1 MLTQAI
7 FLPCQKAAISPSPLP
22 PIFASDLSAFKL
34 NLDLYVIWRKKIV
47 TKSAMHFQNAPIS
60 RVFFLVLGSD
70 FELMLHVQRW
80 VSSWKSPLGGYSVQN
95 KLWFDKKNLIFFY
108 YFPGSDLALMY
119 NDESVLENHHLAVAF
134 KLNQKL
140 YIVIS
145 RKTGRAAINFATNF
159 QNVAIS
165 RVFFLFVNF
174 RLWFGAHVQWRV
186 SPRKSPPSWNI
197 PRIFKMAR
205 IFKMPLWFH
214 DFF

>member
-80 VSSWKSPLGGYSVQN
+80 VSSWKSPLGGYSVQTKSKAIHCYFTKN
-95 KLWFDKKNLIFFY
+95 RACRHKLCHKFSKCRDFTSFFVCLLIS
-108 YFPGSDLALMY
+108 GSDLALMY
-119 NDESVLENHHLAVAF
+119 L
-134 KLNQKL
+134 
-140 YIVIS
+140 
-145 RKTGRAAINFATNF
+145 
-159 QNVAIS
+159 
-165 RVFFLFVNF
+165 
-174 RLWFGAHVQWRV
+174 QWRV
-186 SPRKSPPSWNI
+186 SPRKSPPVIS
-197 PRIFKMAR
+197 RIKSFVVMKYSANLQNGANFQNASM
-205 IFKMPLWFH
+205 ISQ
-214 DFF
+214 FFF